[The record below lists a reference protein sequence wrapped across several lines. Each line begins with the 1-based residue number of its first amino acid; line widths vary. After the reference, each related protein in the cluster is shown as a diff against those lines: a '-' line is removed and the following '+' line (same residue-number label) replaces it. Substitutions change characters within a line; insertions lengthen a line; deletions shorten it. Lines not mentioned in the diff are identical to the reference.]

1 MDYEIIIS
9 LLTLLGLEIILGID
23 NVIFIS
29 ILASKLPENQQ
40 KRARRYGLI
49 LAMVLRLGL
58 LGLVTLIMKLDNDL
72 FTLSNCLNQNP
83 ENKWVSNM

>member
-9 LLTLLGLEIILGID
+9 LFTLLGLEVILGID

-40 KRARRYGLI
+40 KKARRYGLI

-58 LGLVTLIMKLDNDL
+58 LGLVTLIMRDRK
-72 FTLSNCLNQNP
+72 S
-83 ENKWVSNM
+83 VV